1 MHIFTGR
8 AADHPIRDLSANV
21 IMKERNGV
29 DLCARLGDAPDPVVT
44 QVPGA
49 EFQVVSEAV
58 VGESFAGSG

>member
-1 MHIFTGR
+1 
-8 AADHPIRDLSANV
+8 
-21 IMKERNGV
+21 MKERNGV